1 MVTVRYLE
9 NRAVSALILLLA
21 LAVLSI
27 LGCSKPESPQ
37 FSGEAQWCGIEEC
50 YSFADRYWSAEKYRG
65 WLKDTLGIEQDRQLY
80 WNGRDSVTLPYH
92 LPLTKNAEYY
102 DLIGKCNQFRW
113 GWVDYERQT
122 EYSAHR
128 DVYLDCLR
136 GIGYPAEHAPTR
148 P

>member
-1 MVTVRYLE
+1 MVTVRCFK
-9 NRAVSALILLLA
+9 NRVVLAVTLLLV
-21 LAVLSI
+21 LASLSI
-27 LGCSKPESPQ
+27 LDCSKPESPSS
-37 FSGEAQWCGIEEC
+37 SGEAKWCGIEQC

-92 LPLTKNAEYY
+92 LPLTKNAQYY
-102 DLIGKCNQFRW
+102 DLIGKCDQFRW
-113 GWVDYERQT
+113 GWMDYDRQT

-128 DVYLDCLR
+128 DVYLDCLG
-136 GIGYPAEHAPTR
+136 GIGYPTEHSPTR

>member
-9 NRAVSALILLLA
+9 NRAVLAVILLLA
-21 LAVLSI
+21 LTVLSI
-27 LGCSKPESPQ
+27 LDCSRPESPQ
-37 FSGEAQWCGIEEC
+37 FSGEAKWCGIEQC
-50 YSFADRYWSAEKYRG
+50 YVFADRYWSMQKYCR
-65 WLKDTLGIEQDRQLY
+65 WLRDTLGIEQDRQPY

-92 LPLTKNAEYY
+92 LPPSKNGEYY

-113 GWVDYERQT
+113 GWVDYDHRT

-136 GIGYPAEHAPTR
+136 GIGYPTEHAPTG